1 MPAVV
6 ASGSATLMY
15 MSNLVGVAELR
26 QNISVYL
33 RRVREGE
40 TLVVTD
46 RNRPVAVLGPAP
58 SAASAL
64 DRLIAAGRV
73 SPPTRSEL
81 PEPLEMDVDDT
92 NGLSRAL
99 AELREDER
107 Y

>member
-1 MPAVV
+1 
-6 ASGSATLMY
+6 MY

-26 QNISVYL
+26 QNLSVYL

-58 SAASAL
+58 GPSSHL

-81 PEPLEMDVDDT
+81 PEPLEMDVDET
-92 NGLSRAL
+92 RGLSRAL

-107 Y
+107 

>member
-1 MPAVV
+1 
-6 ASGSATLMY
+6 MY
-15 MSNLVGVAELR
+15 MSNLVGIAELR
-26 QNISVYL
+26 QNLSVYL

-46 RNRPVAVLGPAP
+46 RNRPVAVLGPPP
-58 SAASAL
+58 SSASSHL

-81 PEPLEMDVDDT
+81 PEPLEMDVDDPC
-92 NGLSRAL
+92 GLSRAL
-99 AELREDER
+99 AELRDDER

>member
-1 MPAVV
+1 
-6 ASGSATLMY
+6 MY
-15 MSNLVGVAELR
+15 MSNLVGIAELR
-26 QNISVYL
+26 QNLSVYL
-33 RRVREGE
+33 RRVGEGE

-58 SAASAL
+58 ESASKL

-73 SPPTRSEL
+73 SAPTRSEL
-81 PEPLEMDVDDT
+81 PEPLEMEVDDS

-99 AELREDER
+99 AELRDNER

>member
-1 MPAVV
+1 M
-6 ASGSATLMY
+6 SATVAPESATFMY
-15 MSNLVGVAELR
+15 MSNLVGIAELR
-26 QNISVYL
+26 QNLSLFL
-33 RRVREGE
+33 RRVGEGE

-58 SAASAL
+58 SSSTTHL

-81 PEPLEMDVDDT
+81 PEPLDMEVDET

-107 Y
+107 